1 MVYDNELVGLT
12 LADAEALQQLIE
24 QEPNTRILG
33 GSFGVMLYRIGNQ
46 FYDSSKVATKRK
58 EVVDELETLQS
69 NNEIKAGE
77 LSTTRKIENLK
88 IKLESLDKILEY
100 GNALMRTGNPVV
112 LLDSSLVEKSS
123 KNMKGYLVNNGFFDA
138 EVDYSI

>member
-69 NNEIKAGE
+69 NNEIKADRK
-77 LSTTRKIENLK
+77 STR
-88 IKLESLDKILEY
+88 
-100 GNALMRTGNPVV
+100 
-112 LLDSSLVEKSS
+112 
-123 KNMKGYLVNNGFFDA
+123 
-138 EVDYSI
+138 